1 MLPRDRRR
9 IVVPQSEGTAVNR
22 TPAVLIHGAWLHRSC
37 WEGWAERF
45 AAHGFAVCVPGWP
58 GEAGTAAQA
67 RRDPGAL
74 RGLGLDALTVHYER
88 IVRSFGT
95 PPVLIGH
102 SVGGLIVQQL
112 IGAGLGR
119 AAVALAPVP
128 VAGVVPAEARPRPW
142 PLVPAGSDRHQGFV
156 SLTPSRFRHTVANTV
171 GEEEAAKLFERHA
184 VPAPHRLLAD
194 LGPHAVTVDTGN
206 ATRGPLLLV
215 SGQEDRIV
223 ADAGTRSVYKLY
235 GDSTAVT
242 GLKQYA
248 DRGHSLV
255 VDSGW
260 PAVADHVLAWLAAN
274 GVQALPGK
282 IGRTG
287 PSPGPPES

>member
-1 MLPRDRRR
+1 M
-9 IVVPQSEGTAVNR
+9 NR
-22 TPAVLIHGAWLHRSC
+22 TPAVFIHGAWFHMSC
-37 WEGWAERF
+37 WEGWAERL
-45 AAHGFAVCVPGWP
+45 AARGFAVCVPGWP

-74 RGLGLDALTVHYER
+74 RDLGLDALTAHYER

-102 SVGGLIVQQL
+102 SVGGLIAQQL
-112 IGAGLGR
+112 MGAGLGR

-128 VAGVVPAEARPRPW
+128 VGGAVPAEVRTRPW
-142 PLVPAGSDRHQGFV
+142 SLVRAGSDRHQGFA
-156 SLTPSRFRHTVANTV
+156 SLTPSQFRHTVANTV

-184 VPAPHRLLAD
+184 VPVPRRLLVD
-194 LGPHAVTVDTGN
+194 VGLDRGPLPVTVDTGN

-223 ADAGTRSVYKLY
+223 ADVSTRSVFKLY

-274 GVQALPGK
+274 GVGPLAAG
-282 IGRTG
+282 GTG
-287 PSPGPPES
+287 S

>member
-1 MLPRDRRR
+1 M
-9 IVVPQSEGTAVNR
+9 NR
-22 TPAVLIHGAWLHRSC
+22 TPAVFIHGAWFHMSC

-58 GEAGTAAQA
+58 GEAPTVAQV
-67 RRDPGAL
+67 RRDPGPL
-74 RGLGLDALTVHYER
+74 RDLGLDALTAHYAE
-88 IVRSFGT
+88 IVRSLGT

-102 SVGGLIVQQL
+102 SAGGLVVQQL

-128 VAGVVPAEARPRPW
+128 VNGVVPAEVRTRPW
-142 PLVPAGSDRHQGFV
+142 SPVPAGSDRHQGFV
-156 SLTPSRFRHTVANTV
+156 SLPPSQFRHTVANTV
-171 GEEEAAKLFERHA
+171 GDEEAAKLFERHV
-184 VPAPHRLLAD
+184 VPAPRRLLAD
-194 LGPHAVTVDTGN
+194 LGLDRGPHPDRRAVAVTVDTDK

-215 SGQEDRIV
+215 SGQEDRMV
-223 ADAGTRSVYKLY
+223 ADVSTRSVYKLY

-260 PAVADHVLAWLAAN
+260 PTVAAHVLAWLAAN
-274 GVQALPGK
+274 GVEPLAAQDAEG
-282 IGRTG
+282 
-287 PSPGPPES
+287 